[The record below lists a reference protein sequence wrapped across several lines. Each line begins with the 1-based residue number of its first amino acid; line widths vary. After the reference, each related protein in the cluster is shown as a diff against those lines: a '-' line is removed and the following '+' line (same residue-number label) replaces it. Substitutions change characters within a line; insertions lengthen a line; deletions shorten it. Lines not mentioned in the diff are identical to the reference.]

1 MRLSIIPKND
11 IFFELFEQAGKN
23 LSDAAVLLNKLLKNP
38 ADGDKLSK
46 KIRKIEKQGNQVVR
60 DIASQLQKS
69 FVTPFDLEDIN
80 DLKNLIDS
88 ILDSIESLSEKIV
101 LFRIENVSEAAVS
114 LSKELVNSCAL
125 LEKISACLKKMH
137 DPSSIVEKVRLS
149 EKAADAIYRKA
160 IGDLF
165 SDKRIHVLEIIKW
178 KEIYENLEDTVDFC
192 REASMVMEGI
202 ILKHA

>member
-1 MRLSIIPKND
+1 
-11 IFFELFEQAGKN
+11 
-23 LSDAAVLLNKLLKNP
+23 
-38 ADGDKLSK
+38 
-46 KIRKIEKQGNQVVR
+46 
-60 DIASQLQKS
+60 
-69 FVTPFDLEDIN
+69 
-80 DLKNLIDS
+80 
-88 ILDSIESLSEKIV
+88 
-101 LFRIENVSEAAVS
+101 

-125 LEKISACLKKMH
+125 LEKISACLKNMH